1 MRKEKRLFKKAF
13 AGLMAIALF
22 TTGIYMPGIFTK
34 QVKAA
39 EDEIVLPITLRD
51 FDADN
56 LLFEWCLEK
65 DSIRSW
71 GGSEVPYLSFSDA
84 TFAGRIPGAVF
95 NGATIEYNGENFD
108 ASYVEKLV
116 QDDLVNGHP
125 QYRQETIQ
133 AVAEVVKGALE
144 VPVTYDMK
152 NYYASDSA
160 YTYQEKLYRK
170 VRAKLGTPVGAGTER
185 ITNPYVP
192 EQNVY
197 TSDDPDAP
205 TLYAVTVELGSYV
218 ATKAK
223 ADAGQLNFDSMTTAM
238 DYAYYML
245 NNFFVSKNDINTTYN
260 NFQNI
265 TLKGDGQGN
274 YTFDARKGE
283 TVGYHDDTKNI
294 SNDTAGAT
302 YTTNI
307 GLFPLDKVAT
317 NEGIYLDSFS
327 QASIDSA
334 PADDPVKTKT
344 PGQPHNFHYSLA
356 GHSRFYYYDTSDLYF
371 EFQGDDDVYLYI
383 NGKLALDIGGA
394 HSLTHKTIYLN
405 DLKDKLGLENGQVY
419 DFDFFYMDRH
429 TTNANLFIK
438 TNIKLLDK
446 GEATVKL
453 SNTEGSL
460 EDGDKVQEGTERIF
474 PEYNFKANTGG
485 VTDIK
490 FTDDKIG
497 ITISKDG
504 ITTTSDD
511 VKFVDPSNH
520 EPSDK
525 ITVEITKNGVTEKK
539 QYTSDEIKEL
549 FNNLTLNTNDTIKI
563 TGIETVAKDNDGD
576 GQTHKTIS
584 DLKVDFTAPKYTGV
598 GGHQETK
605 EATAHQELGLLIGYT
620 VRYVEKGTDT
630 PVADSKAVKGIEY
643 GQSVSESTDGVQI
656 NSGYKLNGNST
667 QNVTIN
673 ENNQIITFE
682 YIKLLNVNFISEDEN
697 KGTLEGTT
705 EYKDD
710 NGIPSGEKVPG
721 VPTTVGK
728 TGYTFTGWTI
738 QGKGDNKV
746 NPADETITEDT
757 TFVAHFEN
765 AGYTYTVM
773 YVDRQNQDK
782 ELAEAD
788 KDIAVQFNDVVTVT
802 AKNVEGYTPEY
813 GSKQFR
819 IDEDKKII
827 KVLYD
832 RNAYKVDFT
841 TDGNGTLDG
850 TTAYE
855 DVLYQ
860 EKVPAKPDTVGNTG
874 YDFVKWTMSTDG
886 GNTEVDVEDPLE
898 IEILS
903 DTIFKAYF
911 DKDAYPYIVKYVDK
925 EGNELLPQKDGG
937 KKTFGTQVTET
948 AEKIEGYVVDENEK
962 SLTIEAGNNE
972 IVFVYEKAD
981 YTYSVKYVDEDGR
994 ELADPDKDLDAKFNE
1009 VVTATAKEVTGYT
1022 PIEASKQVTIDED
1035 KKVIEIVYK
1044 KNSYSYVVKYV
1055 DEDGNDLLPQKE
1067 GGKKLFEESVTEN
1080 AEDIKGYT
1088 PDKDSKSITITDGTN
1103 EIVFVYKKKQY
1114 NVTFDTDGNGTL
1126 DGTTAF
1132 KVNYEEKVEDV
1143 PKTNP
1148 NEDYE
1153 FVKWTMT
1160 VNDVTTDVVDP
1171 ATIAITD
1178 DTLFTAHFTKLPT
1191 YEYTVKYVDKDG
1203 NELLPSETGK
1213 DIIDHVVTVNA
1224 KDIDGYKADKDKDS
1238 VKITEGKNEIVFVYT
1253 KQHNVKFETDG
1264 HGTLDGTTSY
1274 TVDDKEKVG
1283 EKPKTGAN
1291 TGYEFEKW
1299 TMTVD
1304 GKTTDVEDPATVE
1317 ITADTVFTAIF
1328 KEIPTTTEAPTTTAP
1343 TTAAPT
1349 TTPAPTT
1356 EKATTKKEKATK
1368 AEKTTKETTQ
1378 QPATQSVVTVSAPKT
1393 GYNRNSLFMAV
1404 FIGFVAAMGG
1414 IVLLVADRRKRR

>member
-1 MRKEKRLFKKAF
+1 MSKGKRLFKKAF

-65 DSIRSW
+65 KSIRDW

-84 TFAGRIPGAVF
+84 TFAGRISGAVF
-95 NGATIEYNGENFD
+95 NGATIEYNGETFD

-152 NYYASDSA
+152 NYYASDRA
-160 YTYQEKLYRK
+160 HTYQEKLYRK
-170 VRAKLGTPVGAGTER
+170 VRAKLGTPVGDGREM
-185 ITNPYVP
+185 IKNPYLSG
-192 EQNVY
+192 QNVN
-197 TSDDPDAP
+197 TSDDPNAP
-205 TLYAVTVELGSYV
+205 TLYAVTVDLGSYV
-218 ATKAK
+218 DTKAK

-245 NNFFVSKNDINTTYN
+245 NNFFVSKNDINKKYD

-265 TLKGDGQGN
+265 TLKGDGHGN

-302 YTTNI
+302 YTTNM

-327 QASIDSA
+327 QASIDFA

-356 GHSRFYYYDTSDLYF
+356 GHSRFYYYDTSNLYF

-394 HSLTHKTIYLN
+394 HYLTHKTIYLN
-405 DLKDKLGLENGQVY
+405 DLKDKLGLKNGQVY

-474 PEYNFKANTGG
+474 PEYNFKANTDG

-598 GGHQETK
+598 DGHQETK

-630 PVADSKAVKGIEY
+630 PVADSKAVKRIEY
-643 GQSVSESTDGVQI
+643 GQNVSESTDGVQI
-656 NSGYKLNGNST
+656 NSGYKLDGNST

-788 KDIAVQFNDVVTVT
+788 KDIAVKFNDVVTVT

-813 GSKQFR
+813 GSKQFQ
-819 IDEDKKII
+819 IDEDKKVI

-832 RNAYKVDFT
+832 RN
-841 TDGNGTLDG
+841 
-850 TTAYE
+850 
-855 DVLYQ
+855 
-860 EKVPAKPDTVGNTG
+860 
-874 YDFVKWTMSTDG
+874 
-886 GNTEVDVEDPLE
+886 
-898 IEILS
+898 
-903 DTIFKAYF
+903 
-911 DKDAYPYIVKYVDK
+911 AYPYIVKYVDK
-925 EGNELLPQKDGG
+925 KGNELLPQKDGG

-972 IVFVYEKAD
+972 IVFVYE
-981 YTYSVKYVDEDGR
+981 
-994 ELADPDKDLDAKFNE
+994 
-1009 VVTATAKEVTGYT
+1009 
-1022 PIEASKQVTIDED
+1022 
-1035 KKVIEIVYK
+1035 
-1044 KNSYSYVVKYV
+1044 
-1055 DEDGNDLLPQKE
+1055 
-1067 GGKKLFEESVTEN
+1067 
-1080 AEDIKGYT
+1080 
-1088 PDKDSKSITITDGTN
+1088 
-1103 EIVFVYKKKQY
+1103 KKQY

-1178 DTLFTAHFTKLPT
+1178 DTLFTAHFTNLPT
-1191 YEYTVKYVDKDG
+1191 YEYTVRYVDKDG
-1203 NELLPSETGK
+1203 KELLPSETGK

-1378 QPATQSVVTVSAPKT
+1378 QPTTQSVVTVSAPKT

-1404 FIGFVAAMGG
+1404 FIGFVAVMGG